1 MNSEW
6 KCRTG
11 EAVEKQTPLSHRS
24 HSPWKSQGDS
34 HIATRRR
41 LSSSH
46 PLQPKN
52 QSPNRLRYL
61 HFERPGRLES
71 VTYPAFR

>member
-34 HIATRRR
+34 HIPTRRR

-52 QSPNRLRYL
+52 QNPNRLRYL